1 MAGKRVLVVEDEALV
16 RLILAETLE
25 DEGFEVVEAAT
36 GDEAARLLDEV
47 DGFDLVVTDIQ
58 MPGDLD
64 GIAVGKRVRSRHAH
78 VPVIYVTG
86 RPDSMVTGS
95 LGWRDAFVRKPY
107 GPRDIIAVVSRV
119 LAA

>member
-1 MAGKRVLVVEDEALV
+1 MVGKRVLVVEDEAMV

-25 DEGFEVVEAAT
+25 AEGFEVVEAAT
-36 GDEAARLLDEV
+36 GDEAARLIDEA

-58 MPGDLD
+58 MPGKLD
-64 GIAVGKRVRSRHAH
+64 GIAVGQWMRTRHAD

-86 RPDSMVTGS
+86 RPESMVTSS
-95 LGWRDAFVRKPY
+95 LRRRDAFVRKPY